1 MKKIRMVCNPEYK
14 VAKVPDLL
22 FGSFVEH
29 LGRCMYGGLYEP
41 EMLDCDHNGFRKE
54 VKALISEAG
63 VTAIRYP
70 GGNFVSGYDWK
81 DGIGPK
87 ESRPTRKE
95 LAWGTIETNQVG
107 VDEFLPL
114 LQELSI
120 EPLMAVNLGT
130 GTPKE
135 AGELIEY
142 CNLKE
147 NTYWSSKRKENGHD
161 AYEVRYW
168 CMGNEMDGD
177 WQINMHTAS
186 EYARL
191 LKETAKIAKWID
203 PSVKVIACGSCTNEI
218 GHKTFGE
225 WDFHVLDEAYEEI
238 DYLSIHRY
246 YNYHREKQQV
256 YERGNDITDYPYFF
270 TNMQSYIDTIKSAC
284 DLVKGKKHSSHVVNI
299 SFDEWGLV
307 TLTSADP
314 GRVEQN
320 YSFAQYT
327 QLDAVIY
334 GGILCVLLN
343 NCDRV
348 KIACQSLLIN
358 EGGMI
363 STSTEGKVL
372 RQSVFYT
379 FRDIVNAVK
388 DGVVIQ
394 LVVVEMETVETNHY
408 GKQPVIQMACV
419 AKEEEI
425 ILLLANLD
433 RENEVEMVAD
443 LGQFG
448 NLKAQNWSEIYTE
461 DWNEVNTFEEPYQ
474 VVPHERSMNEVENGM
489 IKEILRP
496 HSWNI
501 LQYRKIMD
509 M

>member
-1 MKKIRMVCNPEYK
+1 
-14 VAKVPDLL
+14 
-22 FGSFVEH
+22 
-29 LGRCMYGGLYEP
+29 
-41 EMLDCDHNGFRKE
+41 
-54 VKALISEAG
+54 
-63 VTAIRYP
+63 
-70 GGNFVSGYDWK
+70 
-81 DGIGPK
+81 
-87 ESRPTRKE
+87 
-95 LAWGTIETNQVG
+95 
-107 VDEFLPL
+107 
-114 LQELSI
+114 
-120 EPLMAVNLGT
+120 
-130 GTPKE
+130 
-135 AGELIEY
+135 
-142 CNLKE
+142 
-147 NTYWSSKRKENGHD
+147 
-161 AYEVRYW
+161 
-168 CMGNEMDGD
+168 
-177 WQINMHTAS
+177 
-186 EYARL
+186 
-191 LKETAKIAKWID
+191 
-203 PSVKVIACGSCTNEI
+203 
-218 GHKTFGE
+218 
-225 WDFHVLDEAYEEI
+225 
-238 DYLSIHRY
+238 
-246 YNYHREKQQV
+246 
-256 YERGNDITDYPYFF
+256 
-270 TNMQSYIDTIKSAC
+270 
-284 DLVKGKKHSSHVVNI
+284 LVKGKKHSSHVVNL

-448 NLKAQNWSEIYTE
+448 ILKAQNWSEIYTE